1 MAIANP
7 DRRSCAPYPFAG
19 RQGSFPSA
27 SPRGPGP
34 GSKRSPFRNGPAL
47 PSPAKPGHGIGG
59 DGPSMLIASWQ
70 PGDSGWPMIED
81 ACSACG
87 ARVHRLTTVDQVA
100 AVTKSRAYAAA
111 IVSLREWAGIPDCG
125 LSIVGQLKD
134 AGLGVIAHESGV
146 TACPISARCR
156 VLLAGAR
163 YLLDSADSAFREDLQ
178 ATLADMLSTLEVQ
191 RSEENRIRSI
201 ALSHGIVGESES
213 LLEAFRNVV
222 RMSKLS
228 DLPVLITGE
237 SGTGKEL
244 FASALHALDPKRY
257 ARPLV
262 AVNCAAINVGIAES
276 ELFGHVRGA
285 FTGAGHDH
293 SGFFL
298 AAQGGVLFL
307 DEIGELNLDVQAK
320 ILRVL
325 QEKRLFRV
333 GAGHDVPVDIR
344 MVAATNQDLPQMV
357 QERRFRADLFHR
369 LNTLSIHIAPLRERK
384 ADLPLL
390 VEHFVAS
397 HASWHE
403 HTGID
408 ADLIDA
414 LSCLELKGNVR
425 ELKNLLITAQAA
437 KSDRRP
443 LGLKD
448 LPPQVW
454 KQLAHSGFAAA
465 MPDQLAADAVA
476 PATTNAGKTAE
487 WLSLAL
493 SAAVTQG
500 WNLNR
505 CLSQCEREIVAGA
518 MRQTRNNQAQA
529 ARLLGLTPR
538 SVYNKL
544 RKHHL
549 LHKSSP

>member
-7 DRRSCAPYPFAG
+7 DKRRCT
-19 RQGSFPSA
+19 
-27 SPRGPGP
+27 
-34 GSKRSPFRNGPAL
+34 
-47 PSPAKPGHGIGG
+47 PSPAAVPQGSHPATPPRAPGLGGKRSSFRNELARPHAPKSAHVAG
-59 DGPSMLIASWQ
+59 DGPSMLIASWERF
-70 PGDSGWPMIED
+70 DSRSPIIED

-87 ARVHRLTTVDQVA
+87 ALIHRLTTFDQLA

-111 IVSLREWAGIPDCG
+111 IVSLHELAGIPDCG
-125 LSIVGQLKD
+125 LSVVGQLKG
-134 AGLGVIAHESGV
+134 AGLSVIAHEPGV
-146 TACPISARCR
+146 SVWPVSARCR

-163 YLLDSADSAFREDLQ
+163 YLLDSEDCAFGENLQ
-178 ATLADMLSTLEVQ
+178 ATLADLLSTLEVQ
-191 RSEENRIRSI
+191 RSEESRIRSI
-201 ALSHGIVGESES
+201 ASSHGIVGESES
-213 LLEAFRNVV
+213 LLGAVRSVV

-257 ARPLV
+257 GRPLV
-262 AVNCAAINVGIAES
+262 AVNCAAINAGIAES

-285 FTGAGHDH
+285 FTSAGHDH

-298 AAQGGVLFL
+298 TAQGGVLFL

-325 QEKRLFRV
+325 QEKRLYRV
-333 GAGHDVPVDIR
+333 GAGHDAAVDIR
-344 MVAATNQDLPQMV
+344 IVAATNQDLPRMV
-357 QERRFRADLFHR
+357 QEGRFRSDLFHR

-397 HASWHE
+397 HASWRE

-425 ELKNLLITAQAA
+425 ELKNLLIAAQAA
-437 KSDRRP
+437 KDDHRP

-454 KQLAHSGFAAA
+454 KELAESGFAVDV
-465 MPDQLAADAVA
+465 PRELTPNAVA
-476 PATTNAGKTAE
+476 PSAPNASPTSEAQ
-487 WLSLAL
+487 SLAL
-493 SAAVTQG
+493 SVAGTQG
-500 WNLNR
+500 WNLTR
-505 CLSQCEREIVAGA
+505 CLCQCEREIVAAA
-518 MRQTRNNQAQA
+518 MRQTRNNQSQA

-544 RKHHL
+544 RKYDL
-549 LHKSSP
+549 LHKSGL